1 MYLRFAVLDPSAP
14 HALAPHGVFRA
25 AYALM
30 DEGRLEPH
38 QLDEFNRLLR
48 WFARHLPIP
57 RDRRIGEESLFWFKA
72 TDNPV
77 LRHVWDFVTLLR
89 LCDREVHVIKTAYP
103 GRIVYEDEYQIAADA
118 RGQTFRE
125 ASRQQ
130 RVLLRSLQTCC

>member
-25 AYALM
+25 AYALIRS
-30 DEGRLEPH
+30 DQLESYH
-38 QLDEFNRLLR
+38 AERMHELLA
-48 WFARHLPIP
+48 WFGRHLPIP

-77 LRHVWDFVTLLR
+77 LRRVWDFVTLLR

-103 GRIVYEDEYQIAADA
+103 GRIVYEDEHQIAADA